1 VNAPYTES
9 ESTVTTQS
17 PVRLV
22 LVDDCDLAVAGINS
36 LLAPYADRV
45 ELIDNRHALAHP
57 EDLDVILYE
66 PVGQSSMSQALLK
79 DLQRGSEA
87 RAAVFSWAPAGQL
100 ASANRHLVKTLT
112 ASQLVVA
119 VEELAEGRHDE
130 FEVPDSD
137 DVIASVA
144 PVATLPQ
151 EEVDPVLASLTPRE
165 TDIVAR
171 IVAGRS
177 NREIG
182 EELVLSVNSVKTYI
196 RSAYRKMGVERR
208 TQAVL
213 WGLEHGFGESN
224 AVAAVPS
231 LVG

>member
-1 VNAPYTES
+1 MR
-9 ESTVTTQS
+9 TQS
-17 PVRLV
+17 PVRMV
-22 LVDDCDLAVAGINS
+22 LVDDCDLAVAGIHA
-36 LLAPYADRV
+36 LLEPYAERV
-45 ELIDNRHALAHP
+45 ELVDSRSALAHP

-87 RAAVFSWAPAGQL
+87 RAAVFSWAPSTEV

-119 VEELAEGRHDE
+119 VEELAEGRFDDS
-130 FEVPDSD
+130 EVPDSED
-137 DVIASVA
+137 IIASVT

-151 EEVDPVLASLTPRE
+151 EEIDPVLASLTPRE
-165 TDIVAR
+165 TDIVSR

-213 WGLEHGFGESN
+213 WGLEHGFGETSS
-224 AVAAVPS
+224 AADAGS